1 MYSITT
7 PISLWNIYTSYSFQ
21 HLSFLFPLSLLH
33 LFSSPG
39 LFHFDGGYV
48 LWQFWSGN
56 VGGDECHVICCGLLV
71 LLSFSLSI
79 SPGPLLSLL
88 PFMCFLC
95 LFRWLV
101 CGLGSVIEP
110 ICHSLPMGLNPAFA
124 FLHLSCVFACM
135 CFLLVCVCLC
145 LFFTVYHSA
154 SFIVYTLVFHSPNA
168 SPHYFSP
175 IRQRRF
181 TWVTLNTQQTT
192 PSHPCAFVAD
202 LLADFCWHF
211 SVSKQFW

>member
-21 HLSFLFPLSLLH
+21 HLSIPFPLSLLH

-79 SPGPLLSLL
+79 SPGPLLSPSLHVLSVSLSLAGVWPGFCNWTHL
-88 PFMCFLC
+88 PLSPYGTKPCLRISPSFMCICMHVFPSCMCMLVPFL
-95 LFRWLV
+95 
-101 CGLGSVIEP
+101 
-110 ICHSLPMGLNPAFA
+110 HSLPFSFIYSLYIGVSFTK
-124 FLHLSCVFACM
+124 
-135 CFLLVCVCLC
+135 CFTT
-145 LFFTVYHSA
+145 LFFPPSGRDA
-154 SFIVYTLVFHSPNA
+154 SHESL
-168 SPHYFSP
+168 
-175 IRQRRF
+175 
-181 TWVTLNTQQTT
+181 
-192 PSHPCAFVAD
+192 
-202 LLADFCWHF
+202 
-211 SVSKQFW
+211 